1 MTCCFFNLHQQENAP
16 NLEKHFDKE
25 IEIAIGRGCS
35 IFLCGKKYPED
46 EIFVQRVKEAA
57 KHYAEGEITVSV
69 MSEDDDEKLK
79 KLFIDIADWEIY
91 SYEVD

>member
-35 IFLCGKKYPED
+35 IFVCGKKYPED
-46 EIFVQRVKEAA
+46 EIFAQRVQEAA
-57 KHYAEGEITVSV
+57 KHYAPDEISLVT
-69 MSEDDDEKLK
+69 MAETDDDKLK
-79 KLFIDIADWEIY
+79 KIFIDIADWEIY
-91 SYEVD
+91 SYDVD